1 LEDRSVAKL
10 RSCATSQYDALT
22 VETPATCIAI
32 GLPTVTVDA
41 EQMENLLR
49 RVESNPQSVF
59 TIDLE
64 SKTLAF
70 GEGGSAEINLR

>member
-1 LEDRSVAKL
+1 
-10 RSCATSQYDALT
+10 
-22 VETPATCIAI
+22 
-32 GLPTVTVDA
+32 VTVDA